1 MKSKIVYF
9 LTALLMSSVVYSQE
23 RTVLRVWD
31 DPQRVDFLNDSV
43 KPFEEMYNCDVI
55 FEPVD
60 LHNQVRRF
68 LALPPNAT
76 KPDIILLPS
85 DGVAEAHKLD
95 LIAPIQF
102 MQVDAPN
109 YLSNAISAISFDGN
123 CYSVPK
129 AIETLVV
136 YYNKKYLKMPLESCD
151 DYHELSLKRKAE
163 GRYGLIFNYS
173 QFYSIFPLM
182 AANGAYVF
190 ENHNDAIKDYEEYGL
205 DNEGAVNSFK
215 YLRKIYSDG
224 IFPTLPSD
232 PQDAFDELFNLF
244 VSEKADAVIDGPW
257 NLSKYMKSG
266 IDFGIASLPDM
277 TNGNALTP
285 FLSVKGWSILKSS
298 HNAQLCE
305 NLLRYLNSTE
315 VAENRYLITKEIP
328 PIVSVLKSSKLSDD
342 ILVNAIAVQT
352 VNSVNMPSS
361 SKMVYIWECM
371 DQALKELY
379 ETDLTEEYIL
389 MNAHKK
395 FDSVSE
401 GEF

>member
-1 MKSKIVYF
+1 MKSKIVCF
-9 LTALLMSSVVYSQE
+9 LTALLISSGVHSQE
-23 RTVLRVWD
+23 KTVLRVWE

-55 FEPVD
+55 FEPID
-60 LHNQVRRF
+60 LHNQVRRL
-68 LALPPNAT
+68 LALPSDTT

-95 LIAPIQF
+95 LIVPIQF
-102 MQVDAPN
+102 MQVDAPD

-136 YYNKKYLKMPLESCD
+136 FYNKKYLKKPLTSCSE
-151 DYHELSLKRKAE
+151 YYELGLKRKSE
-163 GRYGLIFNYS
+163 GRYGLVFNYS

-190 ENHNDAIKDYEEYGL
+190 ENHNDAIKDYDVYGL

-215 YLRKIYSDG
+215 YLRKIYGEG
-224 IFPTLPSD
+224 ILPKLPSD
-232 PQDAFDELFNLF
+232 PQDAFDELHNIF

-257 NLSKYMKSG
+257 NLAKYMKSG
-266 IDFGIASLPDM
+266 IDFGITSLPDM
-277 TNGNALTP
+277 SNGNALTP

-298 HNAQLCE
+298 QNAQLCE
-305 NLLRYLNSTE
+305 HLLRYLNSTE
-315 VAENRYLITKEIP
+315 IAENRYLITKEIP

>member
-1 MKSKIVYF
+1 
-9 LTALLMSSVVYSQE
+9 
-23 RTVLRVWD
+23 
-31 DPQRVDFLNDSV
+31 
-43 KPFEEMYNCDVI
+43 
-55 FEPVD
+55 
-60 LHNQVRRF
+60 
-68 LALPPNAT
+68 
-76 KPDIILLPS
+76 
-85 DGVAEAHKLD
+85 
-95 LIAPIQF
+95 
-102 MQVDAPN
+102 
-109 YLSNAISAISFDGN
+109 
-123 CYSVPK
+123 
-129 AIETLVV
+129 
-136 YYNKKYLKMPLESCD
+136 
-151 DYHELSLKRKAE
+151 
-163 GRYGLIFNYS
+163 
-173 QFYSIFPLM
+173 
-182 AANGAYVF
+182 
-190 ENHNDAIKDYEEYGL
+190 
-205 DNEGAVNSFK
+205 
-215 YLRKIYSDG
+215 
-224 IFPTLPSD
+224 
-232 PQDAFDELFNLF
+232 
-244 VSEKADAVIDGPW
+244 
-257 NLSKYMKSG
+257 MKSG

-328 PIVSVLKSSKLSDD
+328 PIVSVLKSSNLSDD

-361 SKMVYIWECM
+361 SKMVYIWEFM

>member
-9 LTALLMSSVVYSQE
+9 LTALLISSGVYSQE
-23 RTVLRVWD
+23 KTVLRVLE
-31 DPQRVDFLNDSV
+31 DPQRVDFQKQIV
-43 KPFEEMYNCDVI
+43 KPFEEMYNCEVI
-55 FEPVD
+55 FEPID
-60 LHNQVRRF
+60 LHNQVRRL
-68 LALPPNAT
+68 LALPSDT
-76 KPDIILLPS
+76 IQPDIILLPS

-95 LIAPIQF
+95 LIVPIQF
-102 MQVDAPN
+102 MPVDAPD
-109 YLSNAISAISFDGN
+109 YLSNAIGAISFDGN

-136 YYNKKYLKMPLESCD
+136 YYNKKYLKNPLASCS
-151 DYHELSLKRKAE
+151 DYYDLSIKRKSE
-163 GRYGLIFNYS
+163 GRYGIIFNYS

-190 ENHNDAIKDYEEYGL
+190 ENHNDAIKDYEDYGL
-205 DNEGAVNSFK
+205 DNEGAVNAFK
-215 YLRKIYSDG
+215 YLRKIYKQNVL
-224 IFPTLPSD
+224 PQLPSN
-232 PQDAFDELFNLF
+232 PEDAYDELFNVF
-244 VSEKADAVIDGPW
+244 VSGKADAVIDGPW
-257 NLSKYMKSG
+257 NLSKYMNSG

-277 TNGNALTP
+277 SNGNALTP

-298 HNAQLCE
+298 QNIQLCE
-305 NLLRYLNSTE
+305 QLLRYMNSTE
-315 VAENRYLITKEIP
+315 VAEKRYLITKEIP

-342 ILVNAIAVQT
+342 ILVNAIAIQT

-361 SKMVYIWECM
+361 PKMVYIWEFM

-379 ETDLTEEYIL
+379 ETDLSEEYIL

-401 GEF
+401 SEF

>member
-1 MKSKIVYF
+1 MKSKIVCY

-55 FEPVD
+55 FEPVG

-136 YYNKKYLKMPLESCD
+136 YYNKKYLKMPLESCA

-190 ENHNDAIKDYEEYGL
+190 KNHNDAIKDYEEYGL

-215 YLRKIYSDG
+215 YLRKIHGDG
-224 IFPTLPSD
+224 ILPALPSD

-298 HNAQLCE
+298 QNIQLCE

-328 PIVSVLKSSKLSDD
+328 PIVSVLKSSNLSDD

-361 SKMVYIWECM
+361 SKMVYIWEFM